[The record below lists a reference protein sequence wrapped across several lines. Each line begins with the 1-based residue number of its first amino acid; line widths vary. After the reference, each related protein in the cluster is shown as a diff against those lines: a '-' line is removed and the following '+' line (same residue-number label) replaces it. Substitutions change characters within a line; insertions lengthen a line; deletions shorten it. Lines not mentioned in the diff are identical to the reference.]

1 MPAPSTSLATLRPD
15 LAGSLE
21 EFNLL
26 VDQQGFIAS
35 KLFPVLDVTLA
46 ADTFGKIPLEQLL
59 IEPEIKRAPKAAYS
73 RSDMTFT
80 TDSYTTQEYGLEGV
94 VDDNQAKKY
103 RHYFDAEMAVRNRT
117 VHTVMKAMEKRVA
130 ALTFNTTTYTGAS
143 KFLSV
148 STEWSTAST
157 ATPINDVEFG
167 VRKIRANTG
176 LWANAL
182 VISKTVYRNLRLC
195 TQIIDRIASAGAGQA
210 TKASDITPAL
220 LAQVFDLDYVLV
232 GGGTKNT
239 AAEGQTATPG
249 DIWDDEYAFVC
260 RIAESNDIE
269 EPCLGR
275 TFHWTDDG
283 SQVLGTIETY
293 RDESRRGDIVRV
305 RHQTHE
311 KILYTECGFLL
322 GNITA

>member
-35 KLFPVLDVTLA
+35 KLFPVLDVSLA

-59 IEPEIKRAPKAAYS
+59 IEPEVKRAPKAAYS

-117 VHTVMKAMEKRVA
+117 VYTVMKAMEKRVA
-130 ALTFNTTTYTGAS
+130 ALTFDPTTYTGSS

-148 STEWSTAST
+148 STEWSTAAT

-167 VRKIRANTG
+167 VRKVRANTG

-182 VISKTVYRNLRLC
+182 VVS
-195 TQIIDRIASAGAGQA
+195 
-210 TKASDITPAL
+210 
-220 LAQVFDLDYVLV
+220 
-232 GGGTKNT
+232 
-239 AAEGQTATPG
+239 
-249 DIWDDEYAFVC
+249 
-260 RIAESNDIE
+260 
-269 EPCLGR
+269 
-275 TFHWTDDG
+275 
-283 SQVLGTIETY
+283 
-293 RDESRRGDIVRV
+293 
-305 RHQTHE
+305 
-311 KILYTECGFLL
+311 
-322 GNITA
+322 

>member
-35 KLFPVLDVTLA
+35 KLFPVMDVTLA

-59 IEPEIKRAPKAAYS
+59 IEPEVKRAPKAAYS

-80 TDSYTTQEYGLEGV
+80 TDSYVTQEYGLEGV
-94 VDDNQAKKY
+94 VDENQAKKY

-117 VHTVMKAMEKRVA
+117 VHTVLKAMEKRVA
-130 ALTFNTTTYTGAS
+130 SLVYNPTTYTGS
-143 KFLSV
+143 SLFLNV
-148 STEWSTAST
+148 STEWSTA
-157 ATPINDVEFG
+157 ATCTPVNDVEFA
-167 VRKIRANTG
+167 VRKVRANTG

-182 VISKTVYRNLRLC
+182 VVSKTVFRNLRLC
-195 TQIIDRIASAGAGQA
+195 TQIIDRIASAGAGSA

-232 GGGTKNT
+232 AGGTTNT
-239 AAEGQTATPG
+239 AAEGQAAVPG

-260 RIAESNDIE
+260 RVANSNDIE
-269 EPCLGR
+269 EPCIGR

-283 SQVLGTIETY
+283 SQILGTIETY
-293 RDESRRGDIVRV
+293 REEKVRGDIIRV

>member
-59 IEPEIKRAPKAAYS
+59 IEPELKRAPKAAYS